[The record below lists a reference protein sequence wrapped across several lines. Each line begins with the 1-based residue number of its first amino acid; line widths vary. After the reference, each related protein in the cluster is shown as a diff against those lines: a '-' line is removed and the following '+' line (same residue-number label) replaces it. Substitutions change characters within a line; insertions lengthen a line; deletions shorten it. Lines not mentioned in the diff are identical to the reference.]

1 MAKDNEKI
9 LKLNDW
15 LSMNR
20 EGIMDGERLM
30 SSFVVRNGI
39 TVFINDDA
47 HFKYYINH
55 LYDEMFLA
63 QKLISRK
70 KITDLILDNYI
81 KVNTEPT
88 YECDII
94 KQIDEIQIEKMHVL
108 LPVFFVHMHC
118 ETVKFG
124 ENRFVKFQD
133 IIKVFNVGENEIFNG
148 MIDLGNDK
156 YFYNVPFADIVVEAR
171 DFDYAYE
178 QAQIKL
184 EEIVHICNYM
194 LYSGVRGAEVI
205 SSTTNSGTQERKFII
220 GEESSNVY
228 SGGHSPLVKRVCF
241 EDAEDFMLNEEY
253 GNLQLWKIY
262 DKRDKNEIEIRIVNA
277 VNWIG
282 MAIAEKNNSI
292 AFTQAVF
299 AIESLLQR
307 QTKGEIFNKSIVASI
322 AEDIAFL
329 IGRDFEERKKYE
341 KDFKDIYAIRSKI
354 AHGKSSEITAYQV
367 LDVINMAKL
376 LIQELLINPVFKEA
390 TTMQKITNYITK
402 QRYTVGI
409 EKENK

>member
-47 HFKYYINH
+47 NFKYYINQ
-55 LYDEMFLA
+55 LYSEMSLA
-63 QKLISRK
+63 KKLISRK
-70 KITDLILDNYI
+70 KFTDIILDNYI

-88 YECDII
+88 YKCDII
-94 KQIDEIQIEKMHVL
+94 KQIDEIKIEKMHVL
-108 LPVFFVHMHC
+108 LPVFYVHMHR
-118 ETVKFG
+118 ETVNFG

-133 IIKVFNVGENEIFNG
+133 IIKVFNVREYKIFNG
-148 MIDLGNDK
+148 MTELDK
-156 YFYNVPFADIVVEAR
+156 DNYFWNVPFADIIVESR

-178 QAQIKL
+178 QAEIKL

-194 LYSGVRGAEVI
+194 LYSGIRGAEVI
-205 SSTTNSGTQERKFII
+205 SSTTNSGTQERRFII
-220 GEESSNVY
+220 GEETSNVY
-228 SGGHSPLVKRVCF
+228 SGRHSPLVKRLCF
-241 EDAEDFMLNEEY
+241 EDAEDFMVNDEC
-253 GNLQLWKIY
+253 GNMQLWRMY
-262 DKRDKNEIEIRIVNA
+262 DKKDKNEVETRIINA

-341 KDFKDIYAIRSKI
+341 KEFKDIYGIRSKI

-376 LIQELLINPVFKEA
+376 LIQELLTNPVFKEA

>member
-1 MAKDNEKI
+1 MIDYNQKI
-9 LKLNDW
+9 LKLNEW
-15 LSMNR
+15 LTLNKDEIIDEKDLFR
-20 EGIMDGERLM
+20 DFIM
-30 SSFVVRNGI
+30 RNGVTI
-39 TVFINDDA
+39 FIKDGGR
-47 HFKYYINH
+47 FKYYIH
-55 LYDEMFLA
+55 ELYDELLVFK
-63 QKLISRK
+63 KLVSK
-70 KITDLILDNYI
+70 KKFTDIVLDEYI
-81 KVNTEPT
+81 KLNTVSD
-88 YECDII
+88 YKCDLL
-94 KQIDEIQIEKMHVL
+94 DQIEKLEIDKMHVL
-108 LPVFFVHMHC
+108 LPVFFVHLNDA
-118 ETVKFG
+118 TIQFG
-124 ENRFVKFQD
+124 ENRFVKFQE
-133 IIKVFNVGENEIFNG
+133 IINVFNVDVQENSPWMADIRE
-148 MIDLGNDK
+148 DK
-156 YFYNVPFADIVVEAR
+156 YFYYVPFADILVEAR

-184 EEIVHICNYM
+184 EEIVNICNYM

-205 SSTTNSGTQERKFII
+205 SSKTNSGTHERKFII
-220 GEESSNVY
+220 GEKTSSAH
-228 SGGHSPLVKRVCF
+228 SGGHSPMVKRLRF

-253 GNLQLWKIY
+253 GNLQLWQIY
-262 DKRDKNEIEIRIVNA
+262 DKKDKNEVETRIINA

-341 KDFKDIYAIRSKI
+341 KDFKDIYSIRSKI

-376 LIQELLINPVFKEA
+376 LVQELLINPVFKDA
-390 TTMQKITNYITK
+390 VTMQKITNYIIK
-402 QRYTVGI
+402 QRYTVGV

>member
-1 MAKDNEKI
+1 MAKDNEKF

-47 HFKYYINH
+47 NFEYYINQ
-55 LYDEMFLA
+55 LYSEMSLA
-63 QKLISRK
+63 KKLISRK
-70 KITDLILDNYI
+70 KFTDIILDNYI

-88 YECDII
+88 YKCDII
-94 KQIDEIQIEKMHVL
+94 KQIDEIKIEKMHVL
-108 LPVFFVHMHC
+108 LPVFYVHMHR
-118 ETVKFG
+118 ETVNFG

-133 IIKVFNVGENEIFNG
+133 IIKVFNVGEYEIFNG
-148 MIDLGNDK
+148 MTELGKDN
-156 YFYNVPFADIVVEAR
+156 YFCNVPFADIIVESR

-178 QAQIKL
+178 QAEIKL

-194 LYSGVRGAEVI
+194 LYSGIRGAEVI
-205 SSTTNSGTQERKFII
+205 SSTTNSGTQERRFII
-220 GEESSNVY
+220 GEETSNVY
-228 SGGHSPLVKRVCF
+228 SGRHSPLVKRLCF
-241 EDAEDFMLNEEY
+241 EDAEDFMVNDEC
-253 GNLQLWKIY
+253 GNMQLWRMY
-262 DKRDKNEIEIRIVNA
+262 DKKDKNEVETRIINA

-341 KDFKDIYAIRSKI
+341 KEFKDIYGIRSKI